1 MAACTVA
8 KDVATDVSTLAK
20 TNGGA
25 YVEDPYADPEQ
36 TYISDMVDKDLVD
49 NLLDKLSD
57 KQSEVLRRRY
67 GIGKEG
73 NVETLRELGDMFDL
87 TRERIRQIEVDALEK
102 LRNVYD
108 ENGESRLAVNI
119 NI

>member
-1 MAACTVA
+1 
-8 KDVATDVSTLAK
+8 
-20 TNGGA
+20 
-25 YVEDPYADPEQ
+25 
-36 TYISDMVDKDLVD
+36 MVDKDLVD
-49 NLLDKLSD
+49 SLLDKLSD

-108 ENGESRLAVNI
+108 ENGESRLAASLNI
-119 NI
+119 

>member
-1 MAACTVA
+1 MRIYIE
-8 KDVATDVSTLAK
+8 DVLCL
-20 TNGGA
+20 
-25 YVEDPYADPEQ
+25 YFQ
-36 TYISDMVDKDLVD
+36 ISEENYQIKDLVD

-108 ENGESRLAVNI
+108 ENGESRLAASLNI
-119 NI
+119 